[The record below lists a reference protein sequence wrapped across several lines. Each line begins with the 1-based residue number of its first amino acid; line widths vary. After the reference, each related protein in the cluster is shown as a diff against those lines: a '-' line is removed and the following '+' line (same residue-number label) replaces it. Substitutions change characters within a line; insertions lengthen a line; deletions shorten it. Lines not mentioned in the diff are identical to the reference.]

1 MLLFISISI
10 KYNFHHFIWNVC
22 VPLALK
28 WVSFIGIYRWILL
41 LLFLNPKLYPMI
53 LSGVFIPL
61 TFNRIIDKYI
71 LLFYCLFLF
80 LSLSFVFKSSL
91 FFVFNYFTL
100 FLSSL
105 VAQMVNVCLQCGRPR
120 FNPWVGMVSW
130 RRKWQP
136 ILVFLLG
143 ESQGR
148 RSLEGCRLWCLWVA
162 HGWSDLAAAAS
173 ILAWK
178 SHGWGLVNYS
188 PWGRKKSERIERLH
202 FHFHSFL
209 SCSLMV
215 HLILCIYNFI
225 FSICTLI
232 AGFDLCLLWSSYILT
247 YNYTTYFK
255 LIII

>member
-1 MLLFISISI
+1 MATHSSI
-10 KYNFHHFIWNVC
+10 
-22 VPLALK
+22 LAWRIPGTEEPGGLPAL
-28 WVSFIGIYRWILL
+28 VSHR
-41 LLFLNPKLYPMI
+41 
-53 LSGVFIPL
+53 
-61 TFNRIIDKYI
+61 
-71 LLFYCLFLF
+71 
-80 LSLSFVFKSSL
+80 
-91 FFVFNYFTL
+91 
-100 FLSSL
+100 
-105 VAQMVNVCLQCGRPR
+105 
-120 FNPWVGMVSW
+120 
-130 RRKWQP
+130 
-136 ILVFLLG
+136 
-143 ESQGR
+143 
-148 RSLEGCRLWCLWVA
+148 VA